1 MQSHSV
7 DAFSDSRSF
16 ASGGKPGKGGA
27 LQTDVDIIDIRQ
39 AAVEINL
46 KEEIHKLFRPEEGP
60 RKLPTLL
67 VYDEKGLQLFEQITY
82 LEEYYLTNYEIQ
94 VLRRSATAVARSIPS
109 GSIVVELG
117 SGNLRKVSLL
127 LQALEDAGRDVDYY
141 ALDLSREELDRTL
154 RQVPTFRHVRTHGLL
169 GTYDDGREWL
179 KTPSIA
185 RRRKCVMSLGS
196 SIGNFHRHEAAEFLK
211 GFTEVLEPA
220 DTIVIGLDS
229 CTNPSKVYHAYNDSQ
244 GITHQFILNGL
255 RHANEV
261 LGSEE
266 FRLEDWEVIGE
277 YVYDIEGGRH
287 QAFYSPVRDTKVLG
301 ETIKAHERIQV
312 EQSLKYSK
320 DGMQNLWRAAGVVES
335 DRWMVDGDEYG
346 EPFVFFPFCC
356 PTRGLGTNLSEDI
369 WTNKH
374 LSPTFPG
381 LHLLTKPTAME
392 FGRKPS
398 QYAQA
403 SLPSLDDWKNL
414 WFSWDTVTQR
424 MLPNEELLDK
434 PIKLRN
440 ACIFYLGHIPA
451 FLDIQLGKVTKL
463 APTEPEFYHSIF
475 ERGIDPDVDNP
486 DHCHAHSEIPD
497 EWPAVEDILGYQ
509 ERVRAKLIK
518 LYGDGLD
525 AIPRD
530 VGRAIWVGFE
540 HEIMHMETLLYM
552 MLQSDK
558 TRAPSHTPVPDFEAL
573 ADKAYKERTA
583 NLWFD
588 VPEQNI
594 TVGMNDPEGDGD
606 FQGHFGWDN
615 EKPARQAKVHA
626 FQAKGRPITNEEY
639 AQYMYDTKATKL
651 PASWADNETRSSN
664 GTNGDTNGNTARA
677 VPASFLEGK
686 SVKTVYGLV
695 PLKYALDWP
704 IFASYDELAGCAA
717 WMGGRIPTLEEA
729 RSVYTHVDYMRQ
741 EQAERTLGKTVPAV
755 NGHLVNNGVEETPPS
770 KDSALVSGK
779 SPEGDG
785 LFVDLTDANVGF
797 NRWHPI
803 AVTAHGDRLAGQ
815 GQMGGV
821 WEWTSSPL
829 EKHEGFE
836 PMALYPGYTADF
848 FDGKH
853 NIVLGGSWAT
863 HPRIAGRKSFVNW
876 YQRNYLYAWCGARLV
891 RDL

>member
-1 MQSHSV
+1 MQSHAV
-7 DAFSDSRSF
+7 DVFPDSQPF
-16 ASGGKPGKGGA
+16 ASGHKAGKSGG
-27 LQTDVDIIDIRQ
+27 LYKEVDIIDIRQ

-94 VLRRSATAVARSIPS
+94 VLRRSAAAVAKSIPS
-109 GSIVVELG
+109 GSMVVELG

-127 LQALEDAGRDVDYY
+127 LQALEDAGSDVDYY

-179 KTPSIA
+179 KKPDVA
-185 RRRKCVMSLGS
+185 KRRKCIMSLGS

-211 GFTEVLEPA
+211 GITEVLEPA

-229 CTNPSKVYHAYNDSQ
+229 CTNPSKVYHAYNDRE

-266 FRLEDWEVIGE
+266 FKLEDWEVIGE
-277 YVYDIEGGRH
+277 YVYDNEGGRH
-287 QAFYSPVRDTKVLG
+287 QAFYSPVRDTTVLG

-335 DRWMVDGDEYG
+335 DRWMVEGDEYG
-346 EPFVFFPFCC
+346 ELLFFLPV
-356 PTRGLGTNLSEDI
+356 LLSDPRQAWAQI
-369 WTNKH
+369 SSRDAWTNKH
-374 LSPTFPG
+374 PSPTFPVG
-381 LHLLTKPTAME
+381 VPTTME

-398 QYAQA
+398 QYAQTT
-403 SLPSLDDWKNL
+403 LPSLDDWKNL

-463 APTEPEFYHSIF
+463 APTEPAFYHSIF

-497 EWPAVEDILGYQ
+497 EWPAVESILSYQ

-518 LYGDGLD
+518 LYED
-525 AIPRD
+525 
-530 VGRAIWVGFE
+530 
-540 HEIMHMETLLYM
+540 
-552 MLQSDK
+552 
-558 TRAPSHTPVPDFEAL
+558 DFKAL
-573 ADKAYKERTA
+573 AEKAYNERKD
-583 NLWFD
+583 NVWFD
-588 VPEQNI
+588 IPEQCI
-594 TVGMNDPEGDGD
+594 VIGMNDPQEKLD

-615 EKPARQAKVHA
+615 EKPAREAKVHA

-651 PASWADNETRSSN
+651 PASWA
-664 GTNGDTNGNTARA
+664 
-677 VPASFLEGK
+677 
-686 SVKTVYGLV
+686 
-695 PLKYALDWP
+695 
-704 IFASYDELAGCAA
+704 AGCAA

-741 EQAERTLGKTVPAV
+741 DQAERTLGKTVPAV
-755 NGHLVNNGVEETPPS
+755 NGHLVNNGVEETPPCKGS
-770 KDSALVSGK
+770 TLVSSK
-779 SPEGDG
+779 SSESDG

-797 NRWHPI
+797 NHWHPV
-803 AVTAHGDRLAGQ
+803 AVTAHGDQLAGQ

-821 WEWTSSPL
+821 WEWTSTPL

-853 NIVLGGSWAT
+853 NVVLGGSWAT

>member
-1 MQSHSV
+1 MQSHAV
-7 DAFSDSRSF
+7 DTFPDSQAFTSEN
-16 ASGGKPGKGGA
+16 KTGKGGG
-27 LQTDVDIIDIRQ
+27 LQKDVDIIDIQQ

-46 KEEIHKLFRPEEGP
+46 KEEIHKLWRPEEGP

-94 VLRRSATAVARSIPS
+94 VLRRSATAIAKSIPS
-109 GSIVVELG
+109 GSMVIELG

-179 KTPSIA
+179 KQPAIA
-185 RRRKCVMSLGS
+185 KRRKCIMSLGS

-229 CTNPSKVYHAYNDSQ
+229 CTNPSKVYHAYNDRE

-255 RHANEV
+255 RHANAV

-266 FRLEDWEVIGE
+266 FKLEDWEVIGE
-277 YVYDIEGGRH
+277 YVYDNEGGRH
-287 QAFYSPVRDTKVLG
+287 QAFYSPVRDTTVLG

-335 DRWMVDGDEYG
+335 DRWMVEGDEY
-346 EPFVFFPFCC
+346 
-356 PTRGLGTNLSEDI
+356 
-369 WTNKH
+369 
-374 LSPTFPG
+374 G
-381 LHLLTKPTAME
+381 LHLLTKPTTME

-398 QYAQA
+398 QYAEA
-403 SLPSLDDWKNL
+403 PLPSLDDWKNL

-463 APTEPEFYHSIF
+463 APTEPAFYHSIF

-497 EWPAVEDILGYQ
+497 EWPPVEEILSYQ

-518 LYGDGLD
+518 IYEDGQES
-525 AIPRD
+525 IPRD

-540 HEIMHMETLLYM
+540 HEVMHMETLLYM

-558 TRAPSHTPVPDFEAL
+558 TRPPSHTATPDFKAL
-573 ADKAYKERTA
+573 AEKAYKERTD
-583 NLWFD
+583 NVWFD
-588 VPEQNI
+588 VPEQCI
-594 TVGMNDPEGDGD
+594 TIGMNDPQDKLD
-606 FQGHFGWDN
+606 SQGHFGWDN
-615 EKPARQAKVHA
+615 EKPARQANVHA

-639 AQYMYDTKATKL
+639 AQYLYDTKATKL
-651 PASWADNETRSSN
+651 PASWADNETQTSN
-664 GTNGDTNGNTARA
+664 GTNGNVEGRTNGLAGNGKLDSQGHTANA
-677 VPASFLEGK
+677 VPSSFLEGK
-686 SVKTVYGLV
+686 FVRTVYGLV
-695 PLKYALDWP
+695 PLQYALDWP

-770 KDSALVSGK
+770 KGSNSVSGE
-779 SPEGDG
+779 SSEMDG
-785 LFVDLTDANVGF
+785 LFADLTDANVGF
-797 NRWHPI
+797 KHWHPV

-836 PMALYPGYTADF
+836 PMALYPGYTEKADF